1 MNERCEDWMEMKQIG
16 LMKVEG
22 MERAKEGGLM
32 QSAVAVEKPQGIGQ
46 EVDLREPLESGG
58 ELGAVAEP
66 EELKK
71 SAKAPISE
79 YERRRQE
86 ILERQDLPSH
96 DFLDWDRD
104 IWELDLP
111 ERETMALVT
120 LRKQM
125 MGMPV
130 EDAAEWTESRFLEST
145 AMRIGRGEI
154 LSPGELVTEISHQK
168 MTLDDRKA
176 LLEILQMKGPKDKPM
191 AMRLFSYLPD
201 VESEDLRCY
210 QEALA
215 DVWEEAQEEEPDEK
229 GKKKKVTAKEICVR
243 SLERVKKQ
251 KNLRHFDR
259 AVSAFDRLLEGFG
272 GMR

>member
-1 MNERCEDWMEMKQIG
+1 MVEMKQMG
-16 LMKVEG
+16 LLKVEG
-22 MERAKEGGLM
+22 AQEGSLM
-32 QSAVAVEKPQGIGQ
+32 QSAVTVEEPRGIGQ
-46 EVDLREPLESGG
+46 EVDLKKPLGSEGG
-58 ELGAVAEP
+58 ENEPGAATP
-66 EELKK
+66 EAIEKP
-71 SAKAPISE
+71 AKLPTSE
-79 YERRRQE
+79 YERRKQE
-86 ILERQDLPSH
+86 LLERQDLPRH

-104 IWELDLP
+104 IWEMDLP

-130 EDAAEWTESRFLEST
+130 EDAVEWTESRFLEST

-154 LSPGELVTEISHQK
+154 SSPGELVTEISHQK

-176 LLEILQMKGPKDKPM
+176 LLEILQMKGPKDKPLAPM

-201 VESEDLRCY
+201 AESADLRCY

-215 DVWEEAQEEEPDEK
+215 DIWEEAQEEEPDEK

>member
-1 MNERCEDWMEMKQIG
+1 MVEMKQMG
-16 LMKVEG
+16 LLKVEG
-22 MERAKEGGLM
+22 AGGAQEGSLM
-32 QSAVAVEKPQGIGQ
+32 QSAVAVEEPREIGQ
-46 EVDLREPLESGG
+46 EPDLKKPLGSEGG
-58 ELGAVAEP
+58 ENEPRVAMP
-66 EELKK
+66 EAIEKP
-71 SAKAPISE
+71 AKPPTSE

-191 AMRLFSYLPD
+191 APMAPMAMRLFSYLPD
-201 VESEDLRCY
+201 AESEDLRCY

-229 GKKKKVTAKEICVR
+229 GKKKKVTAKEICQLAMRRVWYEKQIR
-243 SLERVKKQ
+243 HLERGW
-251 KNLRHFDR
+251 RD
-259 AVSAFDRLLEGFG
+259 E
-272 GMR
+272 